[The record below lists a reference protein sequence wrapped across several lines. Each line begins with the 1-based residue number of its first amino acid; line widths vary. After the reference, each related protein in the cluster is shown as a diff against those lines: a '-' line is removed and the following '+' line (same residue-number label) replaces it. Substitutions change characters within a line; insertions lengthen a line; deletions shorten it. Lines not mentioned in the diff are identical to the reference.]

1 MSSKSY
7 YAGFGCCAF
16 HADLFTLGVGD
27 ICTLGGGHGVA
38 DNLLVHEAVQDV
50 RHPRAGRVLVIKEA
64 HRDGLTTHL
73 GHGHR
78 DCLDQGAALLPGHV
92 SAVILVTSPD
102 LIVI

>member
-1 MSSKSY
+1 MIHNDNVFY
-7 YAGFGCCAF
+7 
-16 HADLFTLGVGD
+16 LFTFCVGD
-27 ICTLGGGHGVA
+27 ICTLVGGHGVA
-38 DNLLVHEAVQDV
+38 DHLLVNEAVQDV
-50 RHPRAGRVLVIKEA
+50 RHPRAGRVLVVKVVDG
-64 HRDGLTTHL
+64 DGLAAHL